1 MLSMLNKCMT
11 SVGSYIG
18 TLVPS
23 SVIVTLTKHVQ
34 ILGEA
39 YSFRE
44 LLPLNFFLT
53 AVRAWRPLVHLFV
66 FVFERQCIYMAKIL
80 HPFKCK
86 VQEENTLSHSVY
98 RFSRYFILLC
108 LSFLIIFYY
117 FLQFVFAYRFVM
129 TKVVRKIK
137 NHKIKYFN
145 FVPYSV

>member
-1 MLSMLNKCMT
+1 MLFLQSKYSWREVFTNLGTRQSTAFWDRQWCSRRLPDIDASSWRSISSTVIEPAMLSMLNKCMT

-39 YSFRE
+39 YPFRE

-66 FVFERQCIYMAKIL
+66 FVFEGQCIYMAKIL

-86 VQEENTLSHSVY
+86 V
-98 RFSRYFILLC
+98 
-108 LSFLIIFYY
+108 
-117 FLQFVFAYRFVM
+117 
-129 TKVVRKIK
+129 
-137 NHKIKYFN
+137 
-145 FVPYSV
+145 